1 MMEIGGTSVQ
11 GEEFLSSFSSFKP
24 NLAAFLLSCRSMG
37 LLDQVV
43 TEGTR
48 HNLDVFHRVEHW

>member
-1 MMEIGGTSVQ
+1 MKA
-11 GEEFLSSFSSFKP
+11 EEFLSPFSSFKP

-43 TEGTR
+43 TTGAR
-48 HNLDVFHRVEHW
+48 NHLDVLHTVEHE

>member
-1 MMEIGGTSVQ
+1 MSGTEKA
-11 GEEFLSSFSSFKP
+11 EEFLSPFSSFKP

-43 TEGTR
+43 MAGIR
-48 HNLDVFHRVEHW
+48 HNLDVLHRVEHG

>member
-1 MMEIGGTSVQ
+1 MKA
-11 GEEFLSSFSSFKP
+11 EEFLSPFSSFKP

-43 TEGTR
+43 TAGTR
-48 HNLDVFHRVEHW
+48 HNLDVPTQRMGLSQF